1 MDAYAHVK
9 VGKLKLKGHPELLR
23 KRKKRSSKAKAPS
36 PAVAKDDFSKD
47 MEAHDGW
54 WIISKFSDV
63 IGPVAVQLTRPQAEP
78 EKAVD
83 EKAPL
88 CPAYYLFATDDGFI
102 DLGPPRKE
110 GEAPAPEEILTAVKV
125 SDTKVAFK
133 TGYGK
138 YLTTDTSAGGVV
150 TATADAVGPREQF
163 EPVFQDNQSALLG
176 FNNCF
181 LSVDPTNDRAVCRA
195 PKAGP
200 SEMLAVIKL
209 PSLLQNLFRLHEGFI
224 PPQPCCL
231 DSLLNS
237 SRSRICR
244 CGRLGPVC
252 HSPHR
257 RRHEAVQP
265 DILLNRQAEVP
276 FPTKTDGSSILFTGV
291 VQLGRGFECIASWE
305 GYPVNAIRDVVLL
318 HPQQP
323 VPRSS
328 VDFHI
333 RCNRELSHDP
343 LLDMPEEERS
353 GVRKAE
359 YNYVRKFQ
367 SWQDKKIRLTREDA
381 HALKSAKAEGTLHE
395 CMLDRREK
403 MKSDRYCK

>member
-1 MDAYAHVK
+1 MNETAFVDACGACGGNANKSRLSLHRSHSPREMDAYARVK
-9 VGKLKLKGHPELLR
+9 VGKLNLKGHPDPPR
-23 KRKKRSSKAKAPS
+23 KRKRSSKANVPDTK
-36 PAVAKDDFSKD
+36 VAKDDFTKD
-47 MEAHDGW
+47 LAAHDGW

-63 IGPVAVQLTRPQAEP
+63 IGPVAVQLTRPQGES
-78 EKAVD
+78 EKGSD
-83 EKAPL
+83 DKALL

-110 GEAPAPEEILTAVKV
+110 GEPPAPEEIFTAVKV

-138 YLTTDTSAGGVV
+138 YLTTDTNAGGVV
-150 TATADAVGPREQF
+150 TAAADAVGPREQF

-195 PKAGP
+195 SKAGP
-200 SEMLAVIKL
+200 TEMLA
-209 PSLLQNLFRLHEGFI
+209 
-224 PPQPCCL
+224 
-231 DSLLNS
+231 
-237 SRSRICR
+237 
-244 CGRLGPVC
+244 
-252 HSPHR
+252 
-257 RRHEAVQP
+257 
-265 DILLNRQAEVP
+265 
-276 FPTKTDGSSILFTGV
+276 
-291 VQLGRGFECIASWE
+291 
-305 GYPVNAIRDVVLL
+305 
-318 HPQQP
+318 
-323 VPRSS
+323 
-328 VDFHI
+328 I

-343 LLDMPEEERS
+343 LMDMPEEERS

-381 HALKSAKAEGTLHE
+381 HALKSAKTEGRLHE